1 MSVSRFLDRLKDAAA
16 ANSEKLAFFNSRC
29 EEGTGGCLT
38 YGELDAWSD
47 AVAAYLVDAA
57 PAGKPVV
64 VYGHKS
70 PLMLVGFIAAAKAGL
85 TYAPVDIAY
94 PADRVNDILTQIDH
108 PLVISLADEGF
119 AGDESLAASVVGAE
133 AVRAA
138 IAEGRSIDESRW
150 IDGDT
155 PFYLLFTSGSTGR
168 PKGVQMPSRCVDA
181 FMDYFASLFPV
192 REDGVS
198 FNRVPYTFDV
208 SLFDIIAGLAQG
220 YTLFALE
227 SEDEQSMRAT
237 FDALAASGLTT
248 WISTPSFIEM
258 CLADPAFNE
267 ELLPRLDNVILCGEV
282 FRNATALK
290 LIERFPGARV
300 LNTYGPTETQAV
312 TDIVV
317 DEALAQ
323 EVNPLPVG
331 YLSAG
336 MRALIRDPET
346 GEELPR
352 GQVGEI
358 YLAGNT
364 VSAGYYGRAD
374 LTGAVFSQVV
384 GIDGEPVGCYKTGD
398 KGYLDDEGR
407 LFCLGR
413 LDFQVKLNGFRVELA
428 DVEQALVRVPSVAE
442 AVVLPAER
450 DGKVTHLVAHVRPAD
465 PEAPCDFSMSREI
478 KAALKELVPEY
489 MVPKKIVYHDEFA
502 LNVNGKIDRKA
513 LA

>member
-1 MSVSRFLDRLKDAAA
+1 MSRFLERLAEVAAENPERA
-16 ANSEKLAFFNSRC
+16 AFSNSRI
-29 EEGTGGCLT
+29 EGTGLT
-38 YGELDAWSD
+38 YGDLAAQSD
-47 AVAAYLVDAA
+47 SVAAFLAERA

-70 PLMLVGFIAAAKAGL
+70 PLMLVCFVAAAKAGL

-94 PADRVNDILTQIDH
+94 PADRVNDIMDQIGK
-108 PLVISLADEGF
+108 PLVLSLADDSF
-119 AGDESLAASVVGAE
+119 AGDAALAAAVVDADEVGVWA
-133 AVRAA
+133 RAG
-138 IAEGRSIDESRW
+138 ERVERSRW
-150 IDGDT
+150 ISGDT

-181 FMDYFASLFPV
+181 FMDYFTNLFPV

-312 TDIVV
+312 TDIIV

-352 GQVGEI
+352 GRVGEI

-374 LTGAVFSQVV
+374 LTGAVFSRVA
-384 GIDGEPVGCYKTGD
+384 GLDGEPVGCYKTGD

-489 MVPKKIVYHDEFA
+489 MAPKKIVYHDEFA